1 MSDSS
6 SSYHSAHRLSP
17 PEVLTSCRCWCGQET
32 ITFTSKTKENPY
44 RRFYRCSIALK
55 RPNEEHLFKWV
66 DEALVEEIQMVNR
79 KLKRIEEDVSDLR
92 INVIQNLDL
101 QKEMLKKLEG
111 NMVKKLEENMVKKI
125 EDKMASSALKT
136 IGIVAVIGGALVL
149 LWGRI

>member
-6 SSYHSAHRLSP
+6 SSYRSAHRFSP
-17 PEVLTSCRCWCGQET
+17 PEIPTSCRCWCGQET

-44 RRFYRCSIALK
+44 RIFYRCSIALK
-55 RPNEEHLFKWV
+55 RSNEEHLFKWV
-66 DEALVEEIQMVNR
+66 DEALVEEIQKVNG
-79 KLKRIEEDVSDLR
+79 KLKRIEKDLSDLR

-101 QKEMLKKLEG
+101 QKEML
-111 NMVKKLEENMVKKI
+111 KKLEENMVKKI

-136 IGIVAVIGGALVL
+136 IGIVVVIGGELVW